1 LLVAVSWRATP
12 GKHDVA
18 VILYIVAGALEAG
31 GVLTTVADLHS
42 KMKAA
47 RDFAT
52 PQLRAVSI
60 REQIARNAA
69 AARGAVS
76 YGQVERINHPLLA
89 ALDGRVLRVAGSLLL
104 LGIAVGTAANILSA
118 TA

>member
-1 LLVAVSWRATP
+1 VTLQLLVDQGLPRSQLFEYCYFCPDSDLRAHSYFFALIP
-12 GKHDVA
+12 RRGIGK
-18 VILYIVAGALEAG
+18 
-31 GVLTTVADLHS
+31 TTVADLHS

-104 LGIAVGTAANILSA
+104 LGIA
-118 TA
+118 